1 MMHTFDGQEVD
12 LFDSQR
18 KEYTLG
24 FLAGDEFEI
33 VEE

>member
-1 MMHTFDGQEVD
+1 MMHTFDDHDID

-18 KEYTLG
+18 KEYTLS
-24 FLAGDEFEI
+24 FLAGDKFEI